1 MNLYGLGSSHHL
13 PVSVPNRSG
22 QAADIAQARV
32 ATIAKSTE
40 TSGALSIT
48 TEDGDRVTL
57 SYSALQAMAAAS
69 VSVADGNT
77 SADGVS
83 ASSLRS
89 ASVSLSVDG
98 QLDKQETSDIT
109 KLFKRFF
116 HAVQDLFRGAPEKA
130 AARLAKGGGLD
141 SLSGFSFSL
150 QQQSVAAAAQ
160 ASCQASSAAPQVA
173 GAE

>member
-1 MNLYGLGSSHHL
+1 MNLYGLGSWHHL

-32 ATIAKSTE
+32 ATIAKRTE

-48 TEDGDRVTL
+48 TDDGDRVTL
-57 SYSALQAMAAAS
+57 SYSALQALAAAS
-69 VSVADGNT
+69 VSVADGHT
-77 SADGVS
+77 PVEGVS

-89 ASVSLSVDG
+89 VSVSLSVEG

-109 KLFKRFF
+109 KIFKRFF
-116 HAVQDLFRGAPEKA
+116 RAVQDLFRGAPEKA
-130 AARLAKGGGLD
+130 AARLAQGGGLD
-141 SLSGFSFSL
+141 SLSGFSFNL

-160 ASCQASSAAPQVA
+160 AGCQASSAALQVA
-173 GAE
+173 DAE